1 MMMMN
6 EERKELL
13 EYLKVL
19 TDLNNGKFRCEKEIK
34 DVMDALHNKGYNFD
48 NEETERL
55 KRFEEIEK
63 KLKLEI
69 AFSGNKQKPMY
80 GKLIRVTE
88 KERGLGK
95 TTLLIHASLKYDI
108 PIVVGKKHLIDVVKR
123 KAKELYGEQTEISVL
138 LASEDQLAG
147 RKLPNGV
154 LIDCQITLF
163 DYMVVKKWC
172 LIRGGFY
179 HDREFI

>member
-1 MMMMN
+1 MN

-34 DVMDALHNKGYNFD
+34 DVMDALHNKGYNFE
-48 NEETERL
+48 NEEAIKIR
-55 KRFEEIEK
+55 RFEEMK
-63 KLKLEI
+63 RKLELEI
-69 AFSGNKQKPMY
+69 AFSGDKKKPMY

-88 KERGLGK
+88 EERALGK
-95 TTLLIHASLKYDI
+95 TTVLINASLHYNI
-108 PIVVGKKHLIDVVKR
+108 PIVVGKKHLVDVVKDMAR
-123 KAKELYGEQTEISVL
+123 SIHGRETEIEVYEAKES
-138 LASEDQLAG
+138 ALAG

-154 LIDCQITLF
+154 LVDCQISLW
-163 DYMVVKKWC
+163 DYMVIKKWC